1 MHPASGGTWREVS
14 RVITHLHHAKKRTF
28 IQWKGIDKTQPGS
41 GHSNPLTKALVQLSD
56 LTVTETMSKRSCL
69 STLLLSDGEPTFTIY
84 DDVIESVTENPEQI
98 SALLSDNIR
107 ERIFIHITTRGDR
120 LIRFFHLLHSRR
132 LTTGRIAAQIV
143 RLLLSLIPSL
153 YELVNEATLFK
164 LIAYALCAVLPCHP
178 PTLGNLATVIAD
190 CGNLMERL
198 TSDRSCSKVIRD
210 WAHSSRS
217 TVRDAETLEMWTRRV
232 VEMASSCTSDH
243 GVAEEIQRWS
253 ALMSLKSSLLELEHM
268 HAQQTG
274 KSQYQSSNSDL
285 PLLAGMTQ
293 LIKDDKKTNR
303 AKQQKPSD
311 RLPDLKDDVVELL
324 GAFDLPVPASCR
336 MLRNTI
342 ERLESE
348 ETIAILCATV
358 ATFPCRLCN
367 EAARHVSR
375 PTGAANSVTRD
386 EDAEAARKPAL
397 DVLGKRM
404 GNWKVLLSKQAL
416 KSIQDLNHSGSHAPP
431 LLYGH
436 KPYN

>member
-1 MHPASGGTWREVS
+1 
-14 RVITHLHHAKKRTF
+14 
-28 IQWKGIDKTQPGS
+28 
-41 GHSNPLTKALVQLSD
+41 
-56 LTVTETMSKRSCL
+56 MSKRSCL
-69 STLLLSDGEPTFTIY
+69 STLLLSDGEPTSTLY

-98 SALLSDNIR
+98 SALMSDNIR
-107 ERIFIHITTRGDR
+107 DRVLIHITSRGDR
-120 LIRFFHLLHSRR
+120 LIHFFHLLHFRR
-132 LTTGRIAAQIV
+132 LTTGKIAAQIV

-153 YELVNEATLFK
+153 YELVDEATLLK
-164 LIAYALCAVLPCHP
+164 LIVYALCAVLPCYP
-178 PTLGNLATVIAD
+178 PTLGNLVTVIAD

-198 TSDRSCSKVIRD
+198 TSDRSCSEVIKD
-210 WAHSSRS
+210 WALSSRN
-217 TVRDAETLEMWTRRV
+217 TVRDAATLEMWTRRV
-232 VEMASSCTSDH
+232 MEMTSSCTSDH

-274 KSQYQSSNSDL
+274 KFQYQSSNSDL

-293 LIKDDKKTNR
+293 LIKDDKKTHR
-303 AKQQKPSD
+303 ARQQKPND
-311 RLPDLKDDVVELL
+311 CLPDLKDDVVELL

-348 ETIAILCATV
+348 ETIAILCAAV

-367 EAARHVSR
+367 EAAHHASSR
-375 PTGAANSVTRD
+375 PTEAANSATRD
-386 EDAEAARKPAL
+386 EDAEAARKLGL

-431 LLYGH
+431 LLHGH
-436 KPYN
+436 EPYN

>member
-1 MHPASGGTWREVS
+1 
-14 RVITHLHHAKKRTF
+14 
-28 IQWKGIDKTQPGS
+28 
-41 GHSNPLTKALVQLSD
+41 
-56 LTVTETMSKRSCL
+56 
-69 STLLLSDGEPTFTIY
+69 
-84 DDVIESVTENPEQI
+84 
-98 SALLSDNIR
+98 
-107 ERIFIHITTRGDR
+107 
-120 LIRFFHLLHSRR
+120 
-132 LTTGRIAAQIV
+132 
-143 RLLLSLIPSL
+143 
-153 YELVNEATLFK
+153 
-164 LIAYALCAVLPCHP
+164 
-178 PTLGNLATVIAD
+178 
-190 CGNLMERL
+190 
-198 TSDRSCSKVIRD
+198 
-210 WAHSSRS
+210 
-217 TVRDAETLEMWTRRV
+217 
-232 VEMASSCTSDH
+232 MASSCTSDH
-243 GVAEEIQRWS
+243 GVAEGIQRWS

-274 KSQYQSSNSDL
+274 KFQYQSSNSDL

-293 LIKDDKKTNR
+293 LIEDDKKTNR

-386 EDAEAARKPAL
+386 EDAEAARKPGL

-416 KSIQDLNHSGSHAPP
+416 KSIQDLNHSGSHTPP

-436 KPYN
+436 EPYN